1 MRVGSGSLALAILS
15 LTYALA
21 ACSSDDAGTTGI
33 SSGSGAASNAS
44 GSGAS
49 GTGAATGSWSGAA
62 GGSTSSTGAGGTINV
77 GTGGASGGSGP
88 GAGNEDTCDGV
99 DNDGN
104 GIVDDV
110 DVGKD
115 GVCDCLRIG
124 TLGEPGEW
132 GDGNIFAAWLDARA
146 AQGAVV
152 LGDQEISAA
161 TLGDLQVLVVQNVS
175 EIGREYSDAEVQA
188 LEAWVRGGGGLMTLI
203 GYADPSERSN
213 VNRLLAP
220 SGLSY
225 ADQPILP
232 KQGGATVPIT
242 QWFPHPASDGV
253 TGVGVD
259 NGYPVSGGGTLVAQE
274 DDFDLARATE
284 LDSGKVFVWGDEW
297 ITYDSEW
304 SEHPEYQVELLW
316 LNIIKFLTPA
326 NECQVPIPDTVK

>member
-1 MRVGSGSLALAILS
+1 MRVGSGSFALVILS
-15 LTYALA
+15 LSYALL
-21 ACSSDDAGTTGI
+21 ACSSDDSGATGA
-33 SSGSGAASNAS
+33 SSGSGAS

-49 GTGAATGSWSGAA
+49 GSGASSGSGAA
-62 GGSTSSTGAGGTINV
+62 NGSGSGGSTSSTGAGGTIDV
-77 GTGGASGGSGP
+77 GTGGASGGTGP

-104 GIVDDV
+104 GIIDDV

-146 AQGAVV
+146 AQGAVD
-152 LGDQEISAA
+152 LADQEISAA
-161 TLGDLQVLVVQNVS
+161 TLGELQVLVVQNVS

-188 LEAWVRGGGGLMTLI
+188 LEAWIRGGGGLMTLI
-203 GYADPSERSN
+203 GYADPNERNN

-225 ADQPILP
+225 AEQPILP

-242 QWFPHPASDGV
+242 QWFPHQASDGV
-253 TGVGVD
+253 TQVGVD

-274 DDFDLARATE
+274 GEFELARATE
-284 LDSGKVFVWGDEW
+284 LDSGKVFAWGDEW